1 MGSDRLE
8 QLLIGSAIATGV
20 LAVAMTGLICITI
33 AWII

>member
-1 MGSDRLE
+1 MGSDRLD

-20 LAVAMTGLICITI
+20 LAVVMTGLICITI